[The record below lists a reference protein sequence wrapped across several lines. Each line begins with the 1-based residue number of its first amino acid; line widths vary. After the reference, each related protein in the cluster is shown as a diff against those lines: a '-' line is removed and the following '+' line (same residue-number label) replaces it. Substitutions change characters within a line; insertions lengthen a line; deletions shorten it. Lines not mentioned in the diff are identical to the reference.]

1 MFIVEKGLSN
11 LYDFLG
17 TTELLIMSCTSIGQ
31 PIDDGEEDNTTATS
45 CTKDTDGKRR
55 VQKWTTGVWFCVSG
69 GGYGNHSTSIRAWC
83 MCTHEMYIAIYALDE
98 KNHLNAFGAYN
109 VTFMV
114 CFLM

>member
-1 MFIVEKGLSN
+1 MGKK
-11 LYDFLG
+11 
-17 TTELLIMSCTSIGQ
+17 TTPQ
-31 PIDDGEEDNTTATS
+31 PHPAQKTQMAKEESRNGPRVCGFVSVEEDVATTLQ
-45 CTKDTDGKRR
+45 
-55 VQKWTTGVWFCVSG
+55 V
-69 GGYGNHSTSIRAWC
+69 RAWC